1 MIEAVFCH
9 FPVLLQVC
17 TCLYAS
23 IVITFDDV
31 MQHHQAAMINM
42 DCSAVQ
48 QGMFVDWA
56 SR

>member
-17 TCLYAS
+17 ICLYAS

-48 QGMFVDWA
+48 KGMFVDWA